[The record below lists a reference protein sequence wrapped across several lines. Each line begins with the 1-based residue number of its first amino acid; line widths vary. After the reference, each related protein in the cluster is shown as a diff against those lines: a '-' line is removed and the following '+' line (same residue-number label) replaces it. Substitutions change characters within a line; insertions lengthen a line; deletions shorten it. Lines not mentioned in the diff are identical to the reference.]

1 MAERTQT
8 DNNILLDVK
17 GLKKYFP
24 IQAGLM
30 RRTVGYVKAV
40 DDISLYVRE
49 GETLGLVALPGLH
62 AGEVRPDYAIVD
74 AGGKEPLG
82 QMSSL

>member
-1 MAERTQT
+1 MAKQQ
-8 DNNILLDVK
+8 DNNILLNVK
-17 GLKKYFP
+17 GLKKHFP

-49 GETLGLVALPGLH
+49 GETLGLV
-62 AGEVRPDYAIVD
+62 GER
-74 AGGKEPLG
+74 G
-82 QMSSL
+82 